1 MTRPRSAPL
10 GTGSHSYSTA
20 STSSYLGAQLLMRLE
35 TSAAE
40 KIGGHSALARRQST
54 ILSTEHQDLDVLHFI
69 KNTHTGP
76 PSLFQA
82 FRVEDIKLHLLCL
95 FSRRHVSGPLVG

>member
-76 PSLFQA
+76 PLYFKRLEWRIFNCICYA
-82 FRVEDIKLHLLCL
+82 YFLGDTFRDL
-95 FSRRHVSGPLVG
+95 